1 MKLRSQMLLAGALT
15 LAVPI
20 VGLQSVKQVYSA
32 LQQTRIDE
40 QTLKVANM
48 RLALADAELVNDALN
63 TGLYTTGNN
72 DWYAQRSPYPMFVDG
87 YADDWQE
94 LNEQSF
100 KYSLNEEDTSTALVD
115 DLTVF
120 VRVAKEKNNLLL
132 FLRVI
137 DDSVVYHSPPVL
149 RADAGE
155 NENPDP
161 ESLLVNGD
169 SIELLVQG
177 AQGTWQH
184 VLFRPI
190 APGFLN
196 GLHAS
201 QPPTQY
207 SRFLTTGQA
216 IPGWSGAWVSENNGY
231 YLEIKLPLPP
241 SGSPINLAVVD
252 IDSIG
257 EKRTSWAG
265 TLSPTAM
272 KSMQGQAVEL
282 NTSEGGMIFHDSA
295 AAQEYLQ
302 RWTSPGVRARL
313 FDVQGRLL
321 ADVDNLYEKF
331 DASDEAAANAE
342 SSSGLWDAIL
352 LRLFA
357 LLVAGDLP
365 LLPETRSTPVTMMLN
380 EERRDALIDD
390 KPSTSR
396 YVTDENDRVLGTLAP
411 IGSTPRR
418 GYLLFEAN
426 EEHAS
431 AYAGSEMARLFS
443 LLLMVSLLAGSGL
456 LIFAFVLSSRI
467 RALSKETQ
475 LAIADNGRV
484 KGLPGS
490 DAQDEIGDLSRKL
503 SSLLSRSAAYTQYLE
518 ALSSRLSH
526 ELRTPL
532 SVVRTSLE
540 NLDRESLDEQS
551 LQLVERASDGANHL
565 GSIIKALVESTRLEQ
580 SVQLA
585 DKEPVDL
592 VEWLEGCL
600 ARYQQVYPSVDFRVS
615 SLPDYPVRVT
625 ASPELLQ
632 QAFDKLVDNAVS
644 FATTGPVVFHLTED
658 KSAVIKQVSLGVA
671 NQADELAA
679 ADSEHWFDPMYSQRE
694 HSGNEL
700 HLGLGLYVV
709 KMIAEAHG
717 GVVFARNQQTSDLK
731 HWVHVGLLFSIH

>member
-48 RLALADAELVNDALN
+48 RLALADAELVNKALN
-63 TGLYTTGNN
+63 TGLPTTGDN
-72 DWYAQRSPYPMFVDG
+72 DWYAQASPYPMFVDG

-94 LNEQSF
+94 LNDQAF
-100 KYSLNEEDTSTALVD
+100 TYSLESESATADASD
-115 DLTVF
+115 DLSVS
-120 VRVAKEKNNLLL
+120 VRVAKQADSLLL
-132 FLRVI
+132 FLHVVDDRVI
-137 DDSVVYHSPPVL
+137 YHTPPVL
-149 RADAGE
+149 RADVGE
-155 NENPDP
+155 NERPDP

-169 SIELLVQG
+169 SIELLAKGPQG
-177 AQGTWQH
+177 SWQH

-196 GLHAS
+196 GLQAS
-201 QPPTQY
+201 Q
-207 SRFLTTGQA
+207 SAGQFQQVLSSPIA
-216 IPGWSGAWVSENNGY
+216 ISDWSGAWVSETNGY

-241 SGSPINLAVVD
+241 SGSSINFAVVD
-252 IDSIG
+252 VDSVG
-257 EKRTSWAG
+257 EKRVSWVG
-265 TLSPTAM
+265 TMAPDDMELL
-272 KSMQGQAVEL
+272 QGQPA
-282 NTSEGGMIFHDSA
+282 TSNLATGGMLFHDSSA
-295 AAQEYLQ
+295 AEEYLQ

-321 ADVDNLYEKF
+321 ADVDNLYEKY
-331 DASDEAAANAE
+331 DASDEEAAKAAT
-342 SSSGLWDAIL
+342 SSGLWDAIL

-357 LLVAGDLP
+357 FLVAGDLP
-365 LLPETRSTPVTMMLN
+365 LLPETRNSPVTLKLS
-380 EERRDALIDD
+380 EQRRNAVVDD
-390 KPSTSR
+390 LPLTSR

-411 IGSTPRR
+411 VGSTPRR

-467 RALSKETQ
+467 RKLSKETQ

-540 NLDRESLDEQS
+540 NLDRQNLDSES
-551 LQLVERASDGANHL
+551 LQLVDRASDGANHL

-585 DKEPVDL
+585 DKQSIDL
-592 VEWLEGCL
+592 VAWLEGCL
-600 ARYQQVYPSVDFRVS
+600 VRYQQVYPMSDFRLS
-615 SLPDYPVRVT
+615 SLPDAPLLVT

-644 FATTGPVVFHLTED
+644 FAKEDPIVFHLVED
-658 KSAVIKQVSLGVA
+658 NSAVIRQISLGVA
-671 NQADELAA
+671 NQTDLQVESNG
-679 ADSEHWFDPMYSQRE
+679 DHWFDPMFSERD
-694 HSGNEL
+694 HSGQEL
-700 HLGLGLYVV
+700 HLGLGLYIV

-717 GVVFARNQQTSDLK
+717 GVVFARNQQTSDRK
-731 HWVHVGLLFSIH
+731 NWVHVGLLLSIH